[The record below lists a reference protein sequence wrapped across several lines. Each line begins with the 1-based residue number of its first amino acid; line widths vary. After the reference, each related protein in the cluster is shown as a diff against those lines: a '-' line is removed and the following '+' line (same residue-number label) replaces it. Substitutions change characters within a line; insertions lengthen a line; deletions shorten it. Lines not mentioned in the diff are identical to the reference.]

1 MTIVRCAAQRQ
12 DKKDGKLSADREQ
25 CLLDI
30 GFDFDPHETEW
41 NRRFEQYKRYVEQAG
56 DCYISRRTDF
66 EGEHLGAWVETQR
79 KRHQDG
85 KMSVER
91 AGKLLSLN
99 PNIFK
104 DSV

>member
-1 MTIVRCAAQRQ
+1 MRLN

-56 DCYISRRTDF
+56 DGYISRRTDF